1 LTAKFRREAERLVV
15 REPRLENPEQ
25 REEDDA
31 EEEGMILGKE
41 TVGDKREDLEGRRT
55 LEEESRVVEEEE
67 AIDAI
72 DIDSVLSLYLSV
84 IGYLKKRSCG
94 LV

>member
-1 LTAKFRREAERLVV
+1 MV

-31 EEEGMILGKE
+31 EEECRVLGTE
-41 TVGDKREDLEGRRT
+41 TVGDKREDFEGRRT

-84 IGYLKKRSCG
+84 IGYSKKEVLW